1 MKIKAIAIDGP
12 AGAGKSTVA
21 KLVARKLNYLYI
33 DTGAMYRAVAWKAL
47 KLGISMDDELAL
59 TEIANTMKIELHNGV
74 DGYHVFGDGKDIS
87 EEIRLPEVG
96 KAASPV
102 SAVLGVR
109 IALVKKQ
116 QDLAMLGPVVM
127 DGRDIGTKVLPD
139 AAVKIFLT
147 ASPEERTKRRVLDF
161 AQKGISLDYKEVL
174 HEINERDK
182 RDSNRE
188 HSPLKLADD
197 GVLLDSSDMTIDQVV
212 EAILDLA
219 KKAMV

>member
-116 QDLAMLGPVVM
+116 QDMAMLGPVVM

-147 ASPEERTKRRVLDF
+147 ASPEERTKRRVFDF

-174 HEINERDK
+174 DEINERDK

>member
-1 MKIKAIAIDGP
+1 MTIKAIAIDGP

-21 KLVARKLNYLYI
+21 KLVAKKLNYLYI

-47 KLGISMDDELAL
+47 KQGIAMDDEIAL
-59 TEIANTMKIELHNGV
+59 TDIANTMDIELHNGAA
-74 DGYHVFGDGKDIS
+74 GYQVLGDGMDIS
-87 EEIRLPEVG
+87 EEIRLPQVG

-109 IALVKKQ
+109 KALVKKQ
-116 QDLAMLGPVVM
+116 QEMAKLGPVVM

-147 ASPEERTKRRVLDF
+147 ASPEERAKRRVFDF
-161 AQKGISLDYKEVL
+161 KQKGIDLQYSEVL
-174 HEINERDK
+174 DEINVRDN
-182 RDSNRE
+182 RDSSRE

-197 GVLLDSSDMTIDQVV
+197 GVLLDTSDMTIDQVV
-212 EAILDLA
+212 DTILDLA